1 MSTNDYRTLEDIRRR
16 KLELRLQLDR
26 DGQRIN
32 KLWGRLFVKREDST
46 RGQFLSNIISHSAL
60 AIDALLMVRKLRRDY
75 SGLFQSFR
83 LKKH

>member
-83 LKKH
+83 RKKH